1 MKSPNSPDKKSSV
14 MLILTLVVSMFAME
28 NSNAQEQS
36 TYMRIA
42 RITVDKAK
50 LDAYKVAL
58 NEQMQSALDHEKG
71 VLAYSAV
78 QEKNDPSRITILET
92 YASVAAYQS
101 HITTAHFKKYKAA
114 VEGMV
119 TQLELIDVVPIA
131 VRSKGSKK

>member
-1 MKSPNSPDKKSSV
+1 MKRPNSPGNRSVV
-14 MLILTLVVSMFAME
+14 MLILTLVLLILAME

-50 LDAYKVAL
+50 LDAYKLAL

-101 HITTAHFKKYKAA
+101 HIMTAHFKKYKAA

-119 TQLELIDVVPIA
+119 TQLELIDVVPIG
-131 VRSKGSKK
+131 VRAKSGK

>member
-1 MKSPNSPDKKSSV
+1 MKRPNSPGNRSVV
-14 MLILTLVVSMFAME
+14 MLILTLVLLILAME

-50 LDAYKVAL
+50 LDAYKLAL

-101 HITTAHFKKYKAA
+101 HIMTAHFKKYKAA

-119 TQLELIDVVPIA
+119 TQLELVDVVPIG
-131 VRSKGSKK
+131 VRSKGGK

>member
-1 MKSPNSPDKKSSV
+1 
-14 MLILTLVVSMFAME
+14 
-28 NSNAQEQS
+28 
-36 TYMRIA
+36 MRIA

-50 LDAYKVAL
+50 LDAYKLAL

-101 HITTAHFKKYKAA
+101 HIMTAHFKKYKAA

-119 TQLELIDVVPIA
+119 TQLELIDVVPIG
-131 VRSKGSKK
+131 VRAKSGK